1 MDLGAQMMYEECV
14 CGFFSV
20 FCSAFISIS
29 SIPGRFSV
37 HGGKMTTGSC
47 RLSSLLVKHSQC
59 GKKTASASHN
69 LSIVP
74 TNTADGDISPVWII
88 ISLLD
93 LITMTWGGH

>member
-1 MDLGAQMMYEECV
+1 MKNVCV
-14 CGFFSV
+14 VFFLSFVLASYRSV
-20 FCSAFISIS
+20 QF
-29 SIPGRFSV
+29 PGRFSV
-37 HGGKMTTGSC
+37 HGSKMTTGSC
-47 RLSSLLVKHSQC
+47 RLSSILVKHSQC